1 MTKVDITKTVEYS
14 TLEDALRKAA
24 KEVGWKFSIRDV
36 FEESYKLGSVQEIKE
51 YNYTVVRLSSEDR
64 RGLIQSTDRA
74 TVMIYGRTPKDK
86 FIINRSVL
94 GYTTEEEIKKYLDA
108 VSRNL

>member
-1 MTKVDITKTVEYS
+1 MAEIVINQTET
-14 TLEDALRKAA
+14 TLNQPNTEIVNKQLDALIDKS
-24 KEVGWKFSIRDV
+24 KLPQNTI
-36 FEESYKLGSVQEIKE
+36 ESPNTNNS
-51 YNYTVVRLSSEDR
+51 
-64 RGLIQSTDRA
+64 
-74 TVMIYGRTPKDK
+74 PKDK

>member
-24 KEVGWKFSIRDV
+24 KEVGWKFSVRDV
-36 FEESYKLGSVQEIKE
+36 FEKSYKLGSAQEIKE
-51 YNYTVVRLSSEDR
+51 YNYTVVRLSSED
-64 RGLIQSTDRA
+64 STDRA
-74 TVMIYGRTPKDK
+74 TVIIYDRTPKDK
-86 FIINRSVL
+86 FIINKSVL